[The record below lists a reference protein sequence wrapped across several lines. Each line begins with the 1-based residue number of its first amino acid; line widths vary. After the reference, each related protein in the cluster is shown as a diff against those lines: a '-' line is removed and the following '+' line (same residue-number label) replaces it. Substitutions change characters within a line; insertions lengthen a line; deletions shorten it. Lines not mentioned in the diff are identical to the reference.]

1 MSPHSHPTHSS
12 RCHTYPPCPTTGNIF
27 TFCCMLSPFF
37 FFAEYIPCHSWK
49 RNSSGRKLKMQSAD
63 QIQRSTH
70 SPSFGN
76 LEGSNETER
85 EDTASCLSSMK
96 TLVQHKPKG
105 SSLRVT
111 KAKNTSEE
119 HLTVKKQCDDNA
131 GSDAISLRECG
142 PTHTWQSFSGALRE
156 LLEPQHMPCRRTAH
170 SSTAV
175 EATGAPACSVVG
187 RPCPSP
193 HSTWWDTT
201 HQ

>member
-1 MSPHSHPTHSS
+1 
-12 RCHTYPPCPTTGNIF
+12 
-27 TFCCMLSPFF
+27 
-37 FFAEYIPCHSWK
+37 
-49 RNSSGRKLKMQSAD
+49 MQSAD

-131 GSDAISLRECG
+131 GSDAISLRECA

-170 SSTAV
+170 SSRAAPTRCHCCLHCYT
-175 EATGAPACSVVG
+175 EATLKKAVT
-187 RPCPSP
+187 PSAP
-193 HSTWWDTT
+193 HS
-201 HQ
+201 HSLLQRQQRLNSV